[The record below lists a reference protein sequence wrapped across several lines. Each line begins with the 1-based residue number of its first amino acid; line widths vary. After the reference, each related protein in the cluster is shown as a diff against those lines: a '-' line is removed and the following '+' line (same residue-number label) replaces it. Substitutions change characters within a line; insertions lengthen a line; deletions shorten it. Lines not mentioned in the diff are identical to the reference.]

1 MPTPMDINLILG
13 LPDFMVYEAI
23 LVFALFVVGL
33 LFYVTVFMWMR
44 PVVPYL
50 YAKFQKHGLLV
61 MVDKTDRIRLLPAT
75 YSTSIWDVKNSK
87 LSFIQR
93 IPKAYRFG
101 ETTAVLVHDGWG
113 IATNPSLNEG
123 LMELQ
128 QMGISNYD
136 QLEEAINEKQIDMAK
151 PIITQAYHE
160 IGMHDILNYVMDVN
174 ASEIRAHIDERI
186 AKIMEERL
194 GLSKEGTNMKWII
207 IGGIMLVLV
216 LAYTK
221 SMKMW

>member
-1 MPTPMDINLILG
+1 MDINFLFG
-13 LPDFMVYEAI
+13 MPDFLVYEVI
-23 LVFALFVVGL
+23 LVFIIFVICV
-33 LFYVTVFMWMR
+33 LFYYIVFVMMR

-50 YAKFQKHGLLV
+50 FAAFQKHGLLI

-75 YSTSIWDVKNSK
+75 YSTSIWDVKGQK

-93 IPKAYRFG
+93 VPKAYRFG
-101 ETTAVLVHDGWG
+101 VTSAVLVHDGWG

-123 LMELQ
+123 LIELQ

-136 QLEEAINEKQIDMAK
+136 QLEEAIRDKQIDISK

-186 AKIMEERL
+186 AKIMEEKM
-194 GLSKEGTNMKWII
+194 GIKSDNQNMKWII
-207 IGGIMLVLV
+207 IGGILLVLV
-216 LAYTK
+216 VAYTK